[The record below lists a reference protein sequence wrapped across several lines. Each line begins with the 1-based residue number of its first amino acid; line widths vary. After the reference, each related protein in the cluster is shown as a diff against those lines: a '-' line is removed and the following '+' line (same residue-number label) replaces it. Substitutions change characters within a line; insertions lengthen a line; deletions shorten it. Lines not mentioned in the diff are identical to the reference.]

1 MLPSS
6 PGWSARLAMIVNLP
20 TGVDGGSIVASVACF
35 GYKKCGPLAGENR
48 YSHHPIVGAG

>member
-48 YSHHPIVGAG
+48 YSRHPIVGAG